1 MSLAEF
7 SLPKFYQLFGISKVK
22 SAAVSAFRTS
32 YRPGDR
38 SFTMSPP
45 EHEKMSLSSLE
56 TIVDALLEIMEVFSE
71 HKNCL
76 SCHLP
81 DFIDKF
87 YFHTNSYT
95 YQIIHVCVHIL
106 YINLSLCGIIYVFKV
121 QNIRGGI
128 NIFCSFQEDQ
138 QISKKM
144 KDFKSNLVFND
155 IIIPGINE
163 RHSKL

>member
-1 MSLAEF
+1 MKVLKMSLAEF

-76 SCHLP
+76 LCHLP
-81 DFIDKF
+81 DFSDKF
-87 YFHTNSYT
+87 NFHTNSYT
-95 YQIIHVCVHIL
+95 Y
-106 YINLSLCGIIYVFKV
+106 
-121 QNIRGGI
+121 
-128 NIFCSFQEDQ
+128 
-138 QISKKM
+138 
-144 KDFKSNLVFND
+144 
-155 IIIPGINE
+155 
-163 RHSKL
+163 